1 MELQTKVR
9 ISPRKGLLTYES
21 PILCLGSCF
30 AEMIGNKLTEAK
42 FITLQNPLGILYNPL
57 SLANVMSM
65 MLDSSQYPE
74 WSYAPHLER
83 WHSFE
88 LHSLMS
94 HENKEEL
101 QARADT
107 ILRESRDFLK
117 KAPLIILTFG
127 TAVAYRHKEGGQIVG
142 NCHKYPADT
151 FQKELL
157 DLTDMMATYHSLFQ
171 RLQTEF
177 PDIKIMLTV
186 SPIRHVRDT
195 LQLNSVSKALLRVLC
210 NQLAEAYEWV
220 SYFPS
225 FEIMMDELRDYR
237 FYSSD
242 MLHPSSVAENWI
254 WEKFLHAYLNDKDGE
269 LLKRW
274 EKIRQQLNH
283 KPRYPNTATYKT
295 FLEKLQQSLL
305 NISGELDC
313 EAELAR
319 IEELLI
325 RHSA

>member
-9 ISPRKGLLTYES
+9 ISSQKGLLTYQS

-30 AEMIGNKLTEAK
+30 AEMMGNKLAEAK
-42 FITLQNPLGILYNPL
+42 FTTLQNPLGILYNPL
-57 SLANVMSM
+57 SLANVMNM
-65 MLDSSQYPE
+65 MLDASQYPE

-107 ILRESRDFLK
+107 LLIESRDFLK
-117 KAPLIILTFG
+117 KTPLIILTFG
-127 TAVAYRHKEGGQIVG
+127 TAVAYRHKGSGQIVG
-142 NCHKYPADT
+142 NCHKYPGGT

-157 DLTDMMATYHSLFQ
+157 DLSDMMATYDALFQ
-171 RLQTEF
+171 KLKATF
-177 PDIKIMLTV
+177 PDITLVLTV

-210 NQLAEAYEWV
+210 NQLDEAYEWV
-220 SYFPS
+220 TYFPS

-283 KPRYPNTATYKT
+283 KARYPNTATYKT

-313 EAELAR
+313 EAELAQV
-319 IEELLI
+319 EELLT